1 VISNASGIHEELER
15 ILETKWLRESHQLSA
30 LLRHVVE
37 ETIAGRT
44 AGLKEYSLGLEVFHR
59 PSDYDPRN
67 DAIVR
72 VQASLLRKRLTAYYE
87 HEGRDAVLRITLPR
101 GGYIPQF
108 ETVEPET
115 APTEAP
121 AEIAVRSAA
130 LSRPRWP
137 LVLGGFVAGAILAG
151 WLGYAFSGRP
161 SLAIAECPALWEGF
175 ARDDIETITSFGV
188 PLFFT
193 GGGGLFVRDT
203 QVNRL
208 TDNPRQVDKVG
219 EALGISFRPQEDVYT
234 GVGDAIGTHHVTR
247 WLEQH
252 GIQARIA
259 NSNYIGLSDVEG
271 KNLVVIS
278 SARFQTLLQQMN
290 LPDQFPFSP
299 ATYGG
304 GYRSLDPLPGELP
317 YYQPK
322 GGDAGV
328 NTSYAVVSLWPGS
341 PPDRRMMYLSGI
353 ETWSTQGAAQ
363 YVIDP
368 DRLADL
374 NHRLSADPPD
384 GPRGRKSPFFQVLLR
399 VEGKNNRV
407 RNSTY
412 VTHRYLP
419 PPQKAPA
426 RP

>member
-1 VISNASGIHEELER
+1 MISNASEIHEELER
-15 ILETKWLRESHQLSA
+15 ILETRWLRESHQLSA

-59 PSDYDPRN
+59 PADYDPRN

-87 HEGRDAVLRITLPR
+87 HEGRDSALRITLPR
-101 GGYIPQF
+101 GGYVPQF
-108 ETVEPET
+108 ETVEPEAT
-115 APTEAP
+115 IPDTP
-121 AEIAVRSAA
+121 AENAPLPAA
-130 LSRPRWP
+130 PPRPSWP
-137 LVLGGFVAGAILAG
+137 LILGGFIAGAVLAG
-151 WLGYAFSGRP
+151 G
-161 SLAIAECPALWEGF
+161 LAIWFSTRPAVASAECPPLWEAF
-175 ARDDIETITSFGV
+175 LQKNVETVTSFGV

-208 TDNPRQVDKVG
+208 SDNPQRVDKVG
-219 EALGISFRPQEDVYT
+219 ESLGIGLRPQEDVYT
-234 GVGDAIGTHHVTR
+234 GVGDAIGTHLVTR
-247 WLEQH
+247 WLERQ
-252 GIQARIA
+252 GITAQIA
-259 NSNYIGLSDVEG
+259 NSNYIGLSNIEG

-290 LPDQFPFSP
+290 LPDRFPFNP
-299 ATYGG
+299 TPYGG

-341 PPDRRMMYLSGI
+341 QPDRRMMYLSGI

-368 DRLADL
+368 ERMADL
-374 NHRLSADPPD
+374 NRRLSADPSD

-407 RNSTY
+407 RNATY

-419 PPQKAPA
+419 PLKKAPS

>member
-1 VISNASGIHEELER
+1 VISDVSAIHEELER

-30 LLRHVVE
+30 LLRHIVE

-44 AGLKEYSLGLEVFHR
+44 TGLKEYSLGLEVFHR
-59 PSDYDPRN
+59 PANYDPRN

-87 HEGRDAVLRITLPR
+87 HEGRDSALRITLPR
-101 GGYIPQF
+101 GGYVPQF
-108 ETVEPET
+108 ETVAPEST
-115 APTEAP
+115 VVDVP
-121 AEIAVRSAA
+121 AEPPPRPAA
-130 LSRPRWP
+130 PPQSRWP
-137 LVLGGFVAGAILAG
+137 LMLGGFLAG
-151 WLGYAFSGRP
+151 VVLVGG
-161 SLAIAECPALWEGF
+161 LAIWFSARPALASAECPPLWEAF
-175 ARDDIETITSFGV
+175 LREDVETVTSFGV

-193 GGGGLFVRDT
+193 GGGGLYIRDT

-208 TDNPRQVDKVG
+208 SDNPQRVERVG
-219 EALGISFRPQEDVYT
+219 ESLGIGFRPQEDVYT
-234 GVGDAIGTHHVTR
+234 GVGDAIGTHLVTR
-247 WLEQH
+247 WLERQ
-252 GIQARIA
+252 GINAQIA
-259 NSNYIGLSDVEG
+259 NSNYIGLSDIEG
-271 KNLVVIS
+271 KNLVVVS

-290 LPDQFPFSP
+290 LPDRFPFNAQP
-299 ATYGG
+299 FGG
-304 GYRSLDPLPGELP
+304 GYQSLDPLPGELP

-328 NTSYAVVSLWPGS
+328 NTSYAVVSLWPSS
-341 PPDRRMMYLSGI
+341 PADRRMLYLSGI

-363 YVIDP
+363 FVIDP
-368 DRLADL
+368 ERLADL
-374 NHRLSADPPD
+374 NRRLSADPLD

-407 RNSTY
+407 RNATY

-419 PPQKAPA
+419 PPQKAPN